1 MKSIAVLLCVMF
13 LVIGLPSASAQ
24 KRAETDQTRE
34 AFFNSRKNTPAK
46 PIRKVTTSQRKQ
58 PLAKAAHA
66 VTVEPVG
73 LGYTLLKQGT
83 DGTPVR
89 VSAGQ
94 VFHDGE
100 RLRLMIEPKVSGY
113 LYIFSVENNGAP
125 ELIFPNPRLQNGEN
139 QVAAHVL
146 YEVPSSNEPR
156 SENRWF
162 AVQGAAATEHLY
174 LIISRTPLEDV
185 PTGKALVTYCGGK
198 ADCAWQPEAAAWGS
212 LVAQTDAAVTTSQE
226 AALGRRLA
234 MVERY
239 SLERHIGLPPSAPAP
254 AVIKMNQ
261 SVQDKMLITVMNLIH
276 K

>member
-1 MKSIAVLLCVMF
+1 MKSFPALLCLTFV
-13 LVIGLPSASAQ
+13 VIGLPSALAQ
-24 KRAETDQTRE
+24 KRAEADQTRE
-34 AFFNSRKNTPAK
+34 AFFNSRKNTSPKTA
-46 PIRKVTTSQRKQ
+46 RKGTAPQRKQ
-58 PLAKAAHA
+58 PLAKATHA

-73 LGYTLLKQGT
+73 LGYTLLKQGA

-94 VFHDGE
+94 VFHEGE

-113 LYIFSVENNGAP
+113 LYIFSAENNGTP

-139 QVAAHVL
+139 RVAAHVL
-146 YEVPSSNEPR
+146 YEMPSSNEPR

-185 PTGKALVTYCGGK
+185 PTGKALVTHCGGK

-212 LVAQTDAAVTTSQE
+212 LVAKTDAAVTTSQE
-226 AALGRRLA
+226 AALGQRLA
-234 MVERY
+234 LAERH

-254 AVIKMNQ
+254 AVIKMNR
-261 SVQDKMLITVMNLIH
+261 SVQDKLLITVMDLIH